1 MSSTMEIIFFGTTNL
16 WLTMRSLGTMHSVGW
31 KTY

>member
-16 WLTMRSLGTMHSVGW
+16 WLTMRSLGTMHEGGCC
-31 KTY
+31 